1 MFRTHLDVL
10 ESSSL
15 SYPSEPVFR
24 IPVLRSSPSD
34 SFQWDTISYRR
45 FHDDVLLF
53 SRYWAR
59 KLRRDN
65 IPQRSVI
72 GLWIA
77 GTTYQ
82 DVLHIYGLSRAG
94 YIPQLFSIKLPNP
107 EVIFELLNKSHARAL
122 ICDDNFYGIA
132 GQSPVPLHVAVGLS
146 GIDGHGGNEAL
157 PLPELPSVRADDI
170 AFYFHTSGSTSGS
183 PKLVPCSYTWLN
195 SVVEKSQQACT
206 PYHSDRR
213 DVVTWMGSMCHIGQ
227 TFMLIGSLQHGA
239 CVVQPTSMP
248 FSAQELMDMISNA
261 GVNRLWAFAAFL
273 SLHFKSSRLDPKLE
287 SMLTALDEIL
297 TSGMPLPREDV
308 EYAGRAGFAL
318 RNVFG
323 STEAGATLLSSR
335 GHGQSSGALSTLDGV
350 SYLFKPI
357 HQTPTPGA
365 HQSTAQMLEFI
376 ILAESP
382 DCPDASLRAD
392 DGHFHTGDLFMEI
405 EGGKYVFCGRDD
417 DWIKS
422 QNSLRCDTKA
432 IEDNARA
439 MCGSIIA
446 DCIVVGT
453 GRPSP
458 TIFVE
463 PSVDMAEA
471 KLKKDILR
479 KTRLFHSR
487 RYLHERIVSDKFIV
501 VVPRGSLP
509 RPATKGNIRRAAVEE
524 MWRDTLDRIY
534 CGA

>member
-1 MFRTHLDVL
+1 MLRSHLDVL
-10 ESSSL
+10 ESSSSL
-15 SYPSEPVFR
+15 FPSDPVFR
-24 IPVLRSSPSD
+24 IPVPRSSPSE
-34 SFQWDTISYRR
+34 SFQWDTISYQR

-59 KLRRDN
+59 KLRQDN

-77 GTTYQ
+77 GTTYT

-107 EVIFELLNKSHARAL
+107 EVIFELLIRSHARAL
-122 ICDDNFYGIA
+122 ICDGHFYDISSK
-132 GQSPVPLHVAVGLS
+132 SPVPLHVAVGLS
-146 GIDGHGGNEAL
+146 DIDGGNEAL
-157 PLPELPSVRADDI
+157 PTLPSVEKSDI

-195 SVVEKSQQACT
+195 SVVEKSRQACT
-206 PYHSDRR
+206 PYHQTRR

-227 TFMLIGSLQHGA
+227 TFMLIGSLQNGA

-248 FSAQELMDMISNA
+248 FSSQELKDMISNA

-273 SLHFKSSRLDPKLE
+273 SLHFKSSRQDPKFE
-287 SMLTALDEIL
+287 SMLAGLDEIL

-308 EYAGRAGFAL
+308 QYATTAGFAL
-318 RNVFG
+318 RNIFG
-323 STEAGATLLSSR
+323 STEAGATLMSPPGHGSNPGLLSS
-335 GHGQSSGALSTLDGV
+335 LDGV

-357 HQTPTPGA
+357 SESSSGA
-365 HQSTAQMLEFI
+365 HQSTAAMYEFI
-376 ILAESP
+376 ILADSP
-382 DCPDASLRAD
+382 DCPHESLRSA
-392 DGHFHTGDLFMEI
+392 DGHFHTGDLFMRAEN
-405 EGGKYVFCGRDD
+405 GYYVFCGRDD

-432 IEDNARA
+432 IEDNARL
-439 MCGSIIA
+439 MCGNIIA

-458 TIFVE
+458 TMFVE
-463 PSVDMAEA
+463 PSTEMDSA
-471 KLKKDILR
+471 KIKKDILR

-501 VVPRGSLP
+501 VVPKGSLP
-509 RPATKGNIRRAAVEE
+509 RTATKGNIRRAAVEE
-524 MWRDTLDRIY
+524 MWKEKLEEIY
-534 CGA
+534 A

>member
-1 MFRTHLDVL
+1 MLRTHLDVI
-10 ESSSL
+10 ESSAS
-15 SYPSEPVFR
+15 SFPSEPAFK
-24 IPVLRSSPSD
+24 IPVPRTSSSQ
-34 SFQWDTISYRR
+34 SFEWDTITYQR
-45 FHDDVLLF
+45 FYDDVMLF
-53 SRYWAR
+53 ARYWAR

-65 IPQRSVI
+65 IPQRSII

-77 GTTYQ
+77 GSSYL

-107 EVIFELLNKSHARAL
+107 DVIFELLHKSQARAL
-122 ICDDNFYGIA
+122 ICDGNFYSISSK
-132 GQSPVPLHVAVGLS
+132 SPVPLHIAVGLS
-146 GIDGHGGNEAL
+146 EIDGGNDAL
-157 PLPELPSVRADDI
+157 PSLPPVKSTDI

-183 PKLVPCSYTWLN
+183 PKLVPCSYTWLD
-195 SVVEKSQQACT
+195 SVVMKSRQACS
-206 PYHSDRR
+206 PYHATRR

-248 FSAQELMDMISNA
+248 FSSQELMDMISIA
-261 GVNRLWAFAAFL
+261 GVNRLFQFAAFL
-273 SLHFKSSRLDPKLE
+273 SMHFRTARQDPKLA
-287 SMLTALDEIL
+287 SLLAGLDEIL

-308 EYAGRAGFAL
+308 EYATKSGFAL
-318 RNVFG
+318 RNIFG
-323 STEAGATLLSSR
+323 STEAGATLLSPR
-335 GHGQSSGALSTLDGV
+335 GHGKDSGILSSLDGV

-357 HQTPTPGA
+357 HQSTEGA
-365 HQSTAQMLEFI
+365 HQSTARMLEFI
-376 ILAESP
+376 IRSDSP
-382 DCPDASLRAD
+382 DCPHESLRHSD
-392 DGHFHTGDLFMEI
+392 DGHFHTGDLFIEI
-405 EGGKYVFCGRDD
+405 NPGEYVFCGRDD

-439 MCGSIIA
+439 MCGGVIA

-458 TIFVE
+458 TIFIEPAVE
-463 PSVDMAEA
+463 VEET

-487 RYLHERIVSDKFIV
+487 RYVHERIVSDKFIV
-501 VVPRGSLP
+501 IVPRGSLP
-509 RPATKGNIRRAAVEE
+509 RTATKGNIRRAAVEDLYKTKLAE
-524 MWRDTLDRIY
+524 IY
-534 CGA
+534 GY

>member
-1 MFRTHLDVL
+1 MLRTHLDVL
-10 ESSSL
+10 EESSL

-24 IPVLRSSPSD
+24 IPIPRSSPSD
-34 SFQWDTISYRR
+34 AFHWDTISYRR
-45 FHDDVLLF
+45 FYDDVLLF

-65 IPQRSVI
+65 IPQRSII

-77 GTTYQ
+77 GTTYT

-107 EVIFELLNKSHARAL
+107 EVIFELLIKSRARAL
-122 ICDDNFYGIA
+122 ICDENFYDISTN
-132 GQSPVPLHVAVGLS
+132 SPVPLHIAVGMS
-146 GIDGHGGNEAL
+146 DIDGGNEAL
-157 PLPELPSVRADDI
+157 PALPSVQTDDI

-195 SVVEKSQQACT
+195 SVVEKSRQACT
-206 PYHSDRR
+206 PYHQNRR

-227 TFMLIGSLQHGA
+227 TFMLIGGLQHGA

-248 FSAQELMDMISNA
+248 FSSQELADMITNA
-261 GVNRLWAFAAFL
+261 GINRLWAFAAFI
-273 SLHFKSSRLDPKLE
+273 SLHFRSARQNPKLE
-287 SMLTALDEIL
+287 SMLAGLDEIL
-297 TSGMPLPREDV
+297 TSGMPLPREDA
-308 EYAGRAGFAL
+308 EYAGGAGFAL
-318 RNVFG
+318 RNIFG
-323 STEAGATLLSSR
+323 STEAGATLMSPR
-335 GHGQSSGALSTLDGV
+335 GHGKNSGILSSLEGV
-350 SYLFKPI
+350 SYLFRPI
-357 HQTPTPGA
+357 HQTSPGA

-376 ILAESP
+376 ILPESP
-382 DCPDASLRAD
+382 DCPHESLRAA
-392 DGHFHTGDLFMEI
+392 DGQYHTGDLFMEA
-405 EGGKYVFCGRDD
+405 EKGQYVFCGRDD

-432 IEDNARA
+432 IEDNTRA

-463 PSVDMAEA
+463 PSTDMDVA

-487 RYLHERIVSDKFIV
+487 RYLHERIVSDKFVVIV
-501 VVPRGSLP
+501 PKGSLP
-509 RPATKGNIRRAAVEE
+509 RTATKGNIRRAAVEE
-524 MWRDTLDRIY
+524 MYKEKLNEIY
-534 CGA
+534 GY

>member
-1 MFRTHLDVL
+1 MFKTHLDIL
-10 ESSSL
+10 QSSSL
-15 SYPSEPVFR
+15 SYSSEPVFR
-24 IPVLRSSPSD
+24 IPASHSSPD
-34 SFQWDTISYRR
+34 SFQWDTISYQR
-45 FHDDVLLF
+45 FYDDVLLF

-59 KLRRDN
+59 KLRQDN
-65 IPQRSVI
+65 IPQRSIV

-77 GTTYQ
+77 GTTYT

-107 EVIFELLNKSHARAL
+107 DVIFELLIKSNARAL
-122 ICDDNFYGIA
+122 ICDGNFYHISNK
-132 GQSPVPLHVAVGLS
+132 SPIPLHIAVGLS
-146 GIDGHGGNEAL
+146 EIDGGNEEI
-157 PLPELPSVRADDI
+157 PLLPSVEENDI

-195 SVVEKSQQACT
+195 SVVEKSRQACT
-206 PYHSDRR
+206 PYHQNRR
-213 DVVTWMGSMCHIGQ
+213 DVATWMGSMCHIAQ

-239 CVVQPTSMP
+239 CVVQPSSMP
-248 FSAQELMDMISNA
+248 FSSRELMDMISNA

-273 SLHFKSSRLDPKLE
+273 SLHFKSSRQDPKFE
-287 SMLTALDEIL
+287 SMLAALDEIL

-318 RNVFG
+318 RNIFG
-323 STEAGATLLSSR
+323 STEAGATLMSPR
-335 GHGQSSGALSTLDGV
+335 GHGTSAGTLSSFDGV

-357 HQTPTPGA
+357 NQSSASGA
-365 HQSTAQMLEFI
+365 HQSTAEMMEFI

-382 DCPDASLRAD
+382 DCPHESLRAS
-392 DGHFHTGDLFMEI
+392 DGHFHTGDLFMKDQN
-405 EGGKYVFCGRDD
+405 GHYVFCGRND

-432 IEDNARA
+432 IEENARA
-439 MCGSIIA
+439 MCGRFIA

-458 TIFVE
+458 TMFIE
-463 PSVDMAEA
+463 PSGDMDGA
-471 KLKKDILR
+471 KLKKEILR

-501 VVPRGSLP
+501 IVPKGSLP
-509 RPATKGNIRRAAVEE
+509 RTATKGNIRRAAVEE
-524 MWRDTLDRIY
+524 LWKEKLDEIY
-534 CGA
+534 GC